1 MGRGR
6 RRSEEQIVEHRL
18 LTVDQAAEYLQVSS
32 RWVRRILREG
42 HLKGVKIGKL
52 WRVEPE
58 ALEEYVKARRKSQ

>member
-1 MGRGR
+1 M
-6 RRSEEQIVEHRL
+6 EHRL
-18 LTVDQAAEYLQVSS
+18 LTVDQAAAYLQVGS

-58 ALEEYVKARRKSQ
+58 ALEEYVKARRQR

>member
-1 MGRGR
+1 MGKRG
-6 RRSEEQIVEHRL
+6 RRSEEQIVERRL
-18 LTVDQAAEYLQVSS
+18 LTVDQAADHLQVTS

-58 ALEEYVKARRKSQ
+58 ALEEYIKARRK

>member
-1 MGRGR
+1 MER
-6 RRSEEQIVEHRL
+6 RL
-18 LTVDQAAEYLQVSS
+18 LTVDQTAERLQVSS

-58 ALEEYVKARRKSQ
+58 ALEDYIKARRQK

>member
-1 MGRGR
+1 MER
-6 RRSEEQIVEHRL
+6 RL
-18 LTVDQAAEYLQVSS
+18 LTVDQAADHLQVTS

-58 ALEEYVKARRKSQ
+58 ALEEYIKARRK